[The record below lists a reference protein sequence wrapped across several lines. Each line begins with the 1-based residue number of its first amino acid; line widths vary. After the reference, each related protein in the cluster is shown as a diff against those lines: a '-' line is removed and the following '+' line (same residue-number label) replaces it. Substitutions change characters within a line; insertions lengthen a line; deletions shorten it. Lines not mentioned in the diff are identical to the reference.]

1 MTEVVEMK
9 LVVQKYGGSSVATPE
24 RIKNVAMRIKKKV
37 EEGFKVVVVVSAMG
51 KTTDEL
57 IKLAKEV
64 SPKPDAREL
73 DMLLATGEQVSA
85 ALLSMAL
92 KDLGVKAKSL
102 NAFQVRIKTTPH
114 HTSARIMDIDDSVI
128 MENLKEHD
136 ALVVTGFQG
145 VNERGDLTTL
155 GRGGS
160 DTSAVALAAKL
171 RVPCE
176 IYSDVDGIYTCDPRL
191 IPGAKKLK
199 YITYD
204 EALELTAL
212 GAKVLHSRSVEIAKK
227 YRIPVYCASSFV
239 EEEGTM
245 VVERLPEWLEE
256 PVVTGATISHGQ
268 IKVSISFL
276 PKETEYITAIFEE
289 VGKRSLNVDM
299 ISLVP
304 SNGKVFLS
312 FTILE
317 DHKDD
322 LDEALRN
329 ALKNV
334 EGWKSSYEG
343 GFAKLSIVGV
353 GMRTSPGVA
362 ARFFSALKRVGVTP
376 ELVTT
381 SEIKI
386 SCLVPEED
394 AEKALKA
401 VVDEFDLAE

>member
-1 MTEVVEMK
+1 MNV
-9 LVVQKYGGSSVATPE
+9 VVQKYGGSSVATPE
-24 RIKNVAMRIKKKV
+24 RIKNVAQRIKKKV
-37 EEGFKVVVVVSAMG
+37 DEGYKVVVVVSAMG
-51 KTTDEL
+51 KTTDNL
-57 IKLAKEV
+57 IKLAKEI
-64 SPKPDAREL
+64 SPRPDSREL

-92 KDLGVKAKSL
+92 KDFGVKAKSL
-102 NAFQVRIKTTPH
+102 NAFQVKIKTTPH
-114 HTSARIMDIDDSVI
+114 HTSARIVDIDDSVI
-128 MENLKEHD
+128 RDNLKD
-136 ALVVTGFQG
+136 YDVLVVTGFQG
-145 VNERGDLTTL
+145 VNEHGDLTTL

-176 IYSDVDGIYTCDPRL
+176 IYSDVDGIYTCDPRVH
-191 IPGAKKLK
+191 PRAKKLA

-227 YRIPVYCASSFV
+227 YGIPIYCASSFT

-276 PKETEYITAIFEE
+276 PKDVKYITAIFEE
-289 VGKRSLNVDM
+289 VGKRALNVDM

-317 DHKDD
+317 DHKED
-322 LDEALRN
+322 LDEALKE
-329 ALKNV
+329 ALRDV
-334 EGWKSSYEG
+334 EGWKSTYEG

-362 ARFFSALKRVGVTP
+362 ARFFEALERAGVTP

-386 SCLVPEED
+386 SCLVPEEK
-394 AEKALKA
+394 AEKALKS
-401 VVDEFDLAE
+401 VIEEFEL

>member
-1 MTEVVEMK
+1 MK
-9 LVVQKYGGSSVATPE
+9 IVVQKYGGSSVATPE
-24 RIKNVAMRIKKKV
+24 RIKNVAKRVKKKV
-37 EEGFKVVVVVSAMG
+37 DEGYKVLVVVSAMG
-51 KTTDEL
+51 KTTDNL

-64 SPKPDAREL
+64 SPKPDVREL

-92 KDLGVKAKSL
+92 KDLGVKAKSF
-102 NAFQVRIKTTPH
+102 NAFQIRIKTTSH

-128 MENLKEHD
+128 RENFENYD
-136 ALVVTGFQG
+136 VLVVTGFQG
-145 VNERGDLTTL
+145 INESGDLTTL

-176 IYSDVDGIYTCDPRL
+176 IYSDVDGIYTCDPKIHPR
-191 IPGAKKLK
+191 ARKLK

-212 GAKVLHSRSVEIAKK
+212 GAKVLHSRSIEIAKK
-227 YRIPVYCASSFV
+227 YGIPIYCASSFI

-256 PVVTGATISHGQ
+256 PVVTGAAISHGQ

-276 PKETEYITAIFEE
+276 PKDVRYVTAIFEE
-289 VGKRSLNVDM
+289 VGKKALNVDM

-304 SNGKVFLS
+304 SNGNVFLS

-317 DHKDD
+317 DHKDE
-322 LDEALRN
+322 LDEALKE
-329 ALKNV
+329 ALKGV
-334 EGWKSSYEG
+334 EGWQSSYEG

-362 ARFFSALKRVGVTP
+362 ARFFEALEKVGVAP

-386 SCLVPEED
+386 SCLVPEGKVE
-394 AEKALKA
+394 EALKS
-401 VVDEFDLAE
+401 VIKEFNL

>member
-191 IPGAKKLK
+191 IPGAK
-199 YITYD
+199 
-204 EALELTAL
+204 
-212 GAKVLHSRSVEIAKK
+212 S
-227 YRIPVYCASSFV
+227 
-239 EEEGTM
+239 
-245 VVERLPEWLEE
+245 
-256 PVVTGATISHGQ
+256 
-268 IKVSISFL
+268 
-276 PKETEYITAIFEE
+276 
-289 VGKRSLNVDM
+289 
-299 ISLVP
+299 
-304 SNGKVFLS
+304 
-312 FTILE
+312 
-317 DHKDD
+317 
-322 LDEALRN
+322 
-329 ALKNV
+329 
-334 EGWKSSYEG
+334 
-343 GFAKLSIVGV
+343 
-353 GMRTSPGVA
+353 
-362 ARFFSALKRVGVTP
+362 
-376 ELVTT
+376 
-381 SEIKI
+381 
-386 SCLVPEED
+386 
-394 AEKALKA
+394 
-401 VVDEFDLAE
+401 

>member
-1 MTEVVEMK
+1 MEVWEMNV
-9 LVVQKYGGSSVATPE
+9 VVQKYGGTSVATPE
-24 RIKNVAMRIKKKV
+24 RIKNVAQRIKKKV
-37 EEGFKVVVVVSAMG
+37 DEGYKVVVVVSAMG
-51 KTTDEL
+51 KTTDNL
-57 IKLAKEV
+57 IKLAKEI
-64 SPKPDAREL
+64 SPRPDSREL

-102 NAFQVRIKTTPH
+102 NAFQVKIKTTPH
-114 HTSARIMDIDDSVI
+114 HTSARIVDIDDSVI
-128 MENLKEHD
+128 WENLKNYD
-136 ALVVTGFQG
+136 VLVVTGFQG
-145 VNERGDLTTL
+145 VNEHGDLTTL

-176 IYSDVDGIYTCDPRL
+176 IYSDVDGIYTCDPRVH
-191 IPGAKKLK
+191 PRAKKLA

-227 YRIPVYCASSFV
+227 YGIPIYCASSFT

-245 VVERLPEWLEE
+245 
-256 PVVTGATISHGQ
+256 
-268 IKVSISFL
+268 
-276 PKETEYITAIFEE
+276 
-289 VGKRSLNVDM
+289 D
-299 ISLVP
+299 
-304 SNGKVFLS
+304 
-312 FTILE
+312 
-317 DHKDD
+317 
-322 LDEALRN
+322 
-329 ALKNV
+329 V
-334 EGWKSSYEG
+334 EGWKSTYEG

-362 ARFFSALKRVGVTP
+362 ARFFEALERAGVTP

-386 SCLVPEED
+386 SCLVPEEK
-394 AEKALKA
+394 AEEALKS
-401 VVDEFDLAE
+401 VIEEFEL